1 MIHREKSQKHPE
13 RMSGE
18 LANNQSTT
26 GVSMLR
32 AFLTSGI
39 FACSTLPQTLIA
51 LVGGRGFVCN
61 ILINMAISLMC
72 RCLLGTVQPS
82 RLGLLKQLAALY

>member
-39 FACSTLPQTLIA
+39 FACFALPQTSTT
-51 LVGGRGFVCN
+51 LVSGRVFVCN
-61 ILINMAISLMC
+61 ILIYIIYFIRFIINTLFLFIFSLI
-72 RCLLGTVQPS
+72 
-82 RLGLLKQLAALY
+82 YFIF